1 MHMHV
6 DEKEIL
12 GGGCT
17 PLRALLLSSPSP
29 PHPHT
34 LPPTL
39 GQSLAFHFPSTIH
52 IPKIPTPLF
61 PCWACGPPPRGVAW
75 HPDKEPIA
83 NDRKIREWIRP
94 VELGKRPRRRDLGPS
109 DKLRGSGPETPGAAF
124 ATSPRMSLL
133 GNSWFGIRTKTHPF
147 RLSPNRTQAN
157 KLGQTLRS
165 IIRAKTG
172 KETRRN
178 SIFPTTHTSQS
189 SNTPSPPPVPRTGP
203 PPPPHTRE

>member
-1 MHMHV
+1 MHV

-94 VELGKRPRRRDLGPS
+94 VELGKRPRRRDHQTNYGVVDPRHREPPLPPALGCPIWEILGSGSEPRLIPFASHPTELRLTNSAKLFGPS
-109 DKLRGSGPETPGAAF
+109 YEQRQGRKP
-124 ATSPRMSLL
+124 
-133 GNSWFGIRTKTHPF
+133 
-147 RLSPNRTQAN
+147 
-157 KLGQTLRS
+157 
-165 IIRAKTG
+165 AK
-172 KETRRN
+172 N
-178 SIFPTTHTSQS
+178 LFSQPHTSQI
-189 SNTPSPPPVPRTGP
+189 
-203 PPPPHTRE
+203 